1 MRSIEQAA
9 SSKNEPSDLN
19 EQPEKVGSGGQDK
32 HWTETIVMLI
42 QFPSQRPRL
51 LTLPQEIVNLIL
63 TFVIGGSVVH
73 VDDAE
78 LASNDYD
85 ANCQHPPHCHV
96 CQGPAFY
103 LMRCCAEVSEGE
115 ALKEYHTEV
124 SSVPVDDD
132 LRCSGH
138 GLPRP
143 AAGSYATHWT
153 QATQV
158 QRPPQASGL
167 LRLPAEI
174 LDHILGYVVG
184 HKVLHIDDA
193 ESVEEEHL
201 KVCDRHPAICEIG
214 QGHGPRFY
222 LRVCAARVS
231 EQTAWEQFTSAYE
244 EVPDRDDEEYYVA
257 DGKDRHNRCRDWGD
271 VTLDCTEKSALFNY
285 PDRLTVFRVCSQLSL
300 PAFKIFWATNTFSF
314 GTTPSF
320 RKLLSSLNDTQKGAI
335 RNINFNFDT
344 APERMDFDPC
354 QLIKLQTLDTL
365 NLCLHSTL
373 LGSVS
378 EMEEEKPDV
387 SQIDLRKQPV
397 NDILRLEVLDIRR
410 LNVIVYDNEYD
421 YFESPGPD
429 QFDLRFTVGEKQ
441 YLADVVQRVL
451 MAPRQDREVLA
462 REDRQIFE
470 LEELVKGLRFAQD
483 VRWQVQRR
491 NLTP

>member
-1 MRSIEQAA
+1 MNR
-9 SSKNEPSDLN
+9 
-19 EQPEKVGSGGQDK
+19 
-32 HWTETIVMLI
+32 
-42 QFPSQRPRL
+42 
-51 LTLPQEIVNLIL
+51 
-63 TFVIGGSVVH
+63 
-73 VDDAE
+73 
-78 LASNDYD
+78 
-85 ANCQHPPHCHV
+85 
-96 CQGPAFY
+96 
-103 LMRCCAEVSEGE
+103 
-115 ALKEYHTEV
+115 
-124 SSVPVDDD
+124 
-132 LRCSGH
+132 
-138 GLPRP
+138 
-143 AAGSYATHWT
+143 
-153 QATQV
+153 

-184 HKVLHIDDA
+184 HKVLHVDDA

-201 KVCDRHPAICEIG
+201 KLCDRHPAICEIG
-214 QGHGPRFY
+214 QGHGPHFY
-222 LRVCAARVS
+222 LRVCAACVS
-231 EQTAWEQFTSAYE
+231 EQTAWEQFTFGYE
-244 EVPDRDDEEYYVA
+244 EVPDRDEEEYYVA
-257 DGKDRHNRCRDWGD
+257 DGKERHNRCRDWGD

-300 PAFKIFWATNTFSF
+300 PAFEIFWATNTFSF
-314 GTTPSF
+314 GTTSSF

-441 YLADVVQRVL
+441 YLADIVQRIL

-462 REDRQIFE
+462 WEDRQIFE
-470 LEELVKGLRFAQD
+470 LEELVKGLRLAQD